1 MDALETLA
9 YHVRE
14 TTTEDGY
21 RQLAARA
28 GIASSQFNYV
38 YRAAHPGGAMPG
50 GRILNPVI
58 HGNLAKLLKE
68 LRLTFAPIEDHSPP
82 TTAHICMLIG
92 LMDAPREA
100 RQVAIAAVH
109 AAGLMKIQSE
119 EPKCV

>member
-9 YHVRE
+9 YHVRQ

-28 GIASSQFNYV
+28 GIVSSQFNYV
-38 YRAAHPGGAMPG
+38 YRAAHPGGEMPG

-68 LRLTFAPIEDHSPP
+68 LRLTFAPIQDDGPP
-82 TTAHICMLIG
+82 TVAAICMLIDR
-92 LMDAPREA
+92 LPIRPDAKSM
-100 RQVAIAAVH
+100 AIHSVH
-109 AAGLMKIQSE
+109 RAGMMRE
-119 EPKCV
+119 EPM